1 MKIHEVFVHAKITVE
16 GGGGGSEILSYMYI
30 NGYVTQINIILFMN
44 KNL

>member
-16 GGGGGSEILSYMYI
+16 DGGGGSEILSYMYI